1 MQKSLFFM
9 KTLRC
14 TAGELYDTH
23 KGTLALDFGG
33 AGSGKDWVF
42 APFDLKIVHIDKAAN
57 TVFFQSLEEVE
68 APGYV
73 GYISGRFA
81 HCDDDDLPA
90 VCKVG
95 EVIYQG
101 EPFYMEGGKAGG
113 VNGKYATHV
122 HAVFASGRL
131 LSPYWYNVGNGNYAL
146 RTDGDQL
153 HIYDAVFVP
162 EDVPIVATNDYKDAY
177 PWQRISKEE
186 EKEEEKKMNIALFW
200 EDDDYKL
207 TAFEGDGLA
216 SISSALKKAQ
226 DFGDVRAISG
236 GPFFD
241 GSTILGRLQGVNCNR
256 THDQN
261 LFDVAIDVNG
271 MAHRGKLASWEFQD
285 NVQFGFTPR
294 MMLIA
299 GGVYSNESGGAIKP
313 FADTYAD
320 HFLFVVQDWSN
331 RLGLGITRQRV
342 TVAALRD
349 FFLKE
354 QMQYLWL
361 CDGGGSTQL
370 IGDGETIAPEGTSRK
385 LPAFFVLIKEKEA
398 PEPEPEPAGETMV
411 FRCIKGS
418 TSKGY
423 PLRSSAPSG
432 PIVGYLKP
440 GDFVKVVDILNKG
453 KNQYTSSAEPWC
465 LTDGGLWF
473 SFDKNYFE

>member
-23 KGTLALDFGG
+23 KGTFALDFGG
-33 AGSGKDWVF
+33 AGGGKDWIF

-122 HAVFASGRL
+122 HAVLASGRL
-131 LSPYWYNVGNGNYAL
+131 IYPYWYDVGNGNFAMKS
-146 RTDGDQL
+146 DGQPL

-162 EDVPIVATNDYKDAY
+162 DDVEIVKTSDYKDDY
-177 PWQRISKEE
+177 PWRREG
-186 EKEEEKKMNIALFW
+186 KKMDIEIFW
-200 EDDDYKL
+200 EDENYKL
-207 TAFEGDGLA
+207 TAIESGDPI
-216 SISSALKKAQ
+216 SIEKADFSS
-226 DFGDVRAISG
+226 FGDVAALAG
-236 GPFFD
+236 GPFFINQS
-241 GSTILGRLQGVNCNR
+241 GTEYGTILGRLQGLNCNR
-256 THDQN
+256 TTDQAF
-261 LFDVAIDVNG
+261 FDVAIDENDV
-271 MAHRGKLASWEFQD
+271 AHRGRLASWEYQ
-285 NVQFGFTPR
+285 NARFGFSPR

-398 PEPEPEPAGETMV
+398 PEPEPEPTGETMV

-432 PIVGYLKP
+432 PIVGYLRP
-440 GDFVKVVDILNKG
+440 GDEVKVVDIQNKG
-453 KNQYTSSAEPWC
+453 KNQYTAAAEPWC

-473 SFDKNYFE
+473 SFDKGYFE

>member
-33 AGSGKDWVF
+33 AGSGKDWIF
-42 APFDLKIVHIDKAAN
+42 APFDLKIVHIDQAAN

-81 HCDDDDLPA
+81 HCDDDDLPV

-101 EPFYMEGGKAGG
+101 EPFYMEGGKVGG

-131 LSPYWYNVGNGNYAL
+131 IYPYWYDVGNGNFAMKS
-146 RTDGDQL
+146 DGQPL
-153 HIYDAVFVP
+153 HIYDAVFIP
-162 EDVPIVATNDYKDAY
+162 DDVEIVKTNDYKDAY

-186 EKEEEKKMNIALFW
+186 EKEEEEEMNIALFW

-207 TAFEGDGLA
+207 TAFEGDGLT

-236 GPFFD
+236 GPFFN
-241 GSTILGRLQGVNCNR
+241 GSTVLGRLQGVNCNR
-256 THDQN
+256 THDQD

-271 MAHRGKLASWEFQD
+271 MAHRGKLASWDFHED
-285 NVQFGFTPR
+285 VQFGFTPR

-299 GGVYSNESGGAIKP
+299 GGVYSNESGGAIQP

-342 TVAALRD
+342 TVAALRS
-349 FFLKE
+349 FFMKE

-398 PEPEPEPAGETMV
+398 PEPEPEPARETMV

-432 PIVGYLKP
+432 PIVGYLQP
-440 GDFVKVVDILNKG
+440 GDTVKVVDIQNKG
-453 KNQYTSSAEPWC
+453 KNQYTAAAEPWC
-465 LTDGGLWF
+465 QTEDGLWF
-473 SFDKNYFE
+473 SFDKGYFE